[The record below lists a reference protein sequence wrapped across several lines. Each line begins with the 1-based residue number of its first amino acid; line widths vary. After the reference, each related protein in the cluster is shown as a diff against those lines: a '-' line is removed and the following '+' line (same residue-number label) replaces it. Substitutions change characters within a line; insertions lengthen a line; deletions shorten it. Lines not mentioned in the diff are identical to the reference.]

1 MLGPNTPFSKR
12 GPVHIPHVDQ
22 SVTRCRSEWGPRALG
37 NRSILANPRRA
48 GMKQVANTPENT
60 LNTFSKSEID
70 MPDKLYREEV
80 K

>member
-1 MLGPNTPFSKR
+1 
-12 GPVHIPHVDQ
+12 
-22 SVTRCRSEWGPRALG
+22 
-37 NRSILANPRRA
+37 
-48 GMKQVANTPENT
+48 MKQVANTPENT

>member
-1 MLGPNTPFSKR
+1 MLGPNTLFSER

-22 SVTRCRSEWGPRALG
+22 SVARCRFEWGPRALG

-48 GMKQVANTPENT
+48 EMKQVANTPENT

-70 MPDKLYREEV
+70 MPDKLYRKEV